1 MNYNQ
6 RVASRQSA
14 CPDEGEFD
22 FVVNQVQLFS
32 IAGPYVQLEGTRHVT
47 QTIFYTLSSVHITN
61 IYEVTD
67 EPHAHKYESFPAHS
81 TVSDEE
87 LSDKCFSYS

>member
-22 FVVNQVQLFS
+22 FVLNQVELFF
-32 IAGPYVQLEGTRHVT
+32 IAGPYVQLEGTWHVT
-47 QTIFYTLSSVHITN
+47 WTIFYTLSSVHITN
-61 IYEVTD
+61 IYWDTD
-67 EPHAHKYESFPAHS
+67 EPHAHKYANFPVH
-81 TVSDEE
+81 
-87 LSDKCFSYS
+87 